1 MLLTMQHDDHD
12 PVVTVASGRL
22 RGSRTNGV
30 CAFLGVPY
38 ATASLFGTP
47 EPVRRWDGIRDAV
60 ELGPTAP
67 QPPYEPPFD
76 AILSN
81 PLIPGDEFL
90 NVNIWTPDPGGS
102 GLPVMVWL
110 PGGAFRNGSNASPV
124 YDGAAFA
131 RDGVVLVS
139 VNYRLG
145 APGFA
150 VVADAP
156 SNRGVLD
163 QVAALTWVRDN
174 ITAFGGDPDR
184 VTIFGESAGGMS
196 VATLLS
202 IPATDGLFSRAIVQ
216 SGTGTAV
223 ADPRDAAI
231 LTASLAERLGTQPT
245 AAALGAVDVDKLITA
260 QRALAQEIRLQPYP
274 QRWGASVIAAGLGI
288 MSFFP
293 VVDGDLI
300 PRRPVD
306 AITAGAARDIDL
318 LAGSTAEEF
327 RLFLVPIGVT
337 ALMTAETL
345 PGQVARLGADPAMAA
360 AYTAARPEASPG
372 DVYAVILTDAAFRMP
387 AIRLAEGQSA
397 AGGTAYVYEFGWR
410 SPAGGLGACH
420 ALELPFV
427 FDTLGSA
434 EPMTGPEP
442 PQPLADRMHAAW
454 VAFAT
459 SGDPGWHP
467 YDTATRKVMTFDHPV
482 SSVVEDPR
490 PAERLLWD
498 GRV

>member
-1 MLLTMQHDDHD
+1 MLLTMQHDDQD

-22 RGSRTNGV
+22 RGRGTNGV

-38 ATASLFGTP
+38 ATAPLFGRP
-47 EPVRRWDGIRDAV
+47 EPVPRWDGVRDAV

-90 NVNIWTPDPGGS
+90 NVNVWTPDPGGS

-131 RDGVVLVS
+131 RDGLVLVS

-145 APGFA
+145 AAGFA
-150 VVADAP
+150 VVTDAP

-174 ITAFGGDPDR
+174 IAAFGGDPDR

-202 IPATDGLFSRAIVQ
+202 IPATDGLFGRAIVQ

-231 LTASLAERLGTQPT
+231 LTASLAERLGTAPT
-245 AAALGAVDVDKLITA
+245 ASALGEVDVDKLIAA
-260 QRALAQEIRLQPYP
+260 QRALAQEIRLQPDP

-306 AITAGAARDIDL
+306 AVAAGAARGIDL

-327 RLFLVPIGVT
+327 RLFLVPTGVT
-337 ALMTAETL
+337 AALTAEAL
-345 PGQVARLGADPAMAA
+345 PGLVARLGADPAMAA
-360 AYTAARPEASPG
+360 AYTEARPDATPG
-372 DVYAVILTDAAFRMP
+372 DVYAIILTDAAFRIP
-387 AIRLAEGQSA
+387 AVRLAEGQIA

-427 FDTLGSA
+427 FDTLGA
-434 EPMTGPEP
+434 AAPMTGPEP
-442 PQPLADRMHAAW
+442 PQPLADRMHSAW
-454 VAFAT
+454 VAFAI
-459 SGDPGWHP
+459 SGDPGWQP
-467 YDTATRKVMTFDHPV
+467 YDSGTRKVMTFDHPD

-498 GRV
+498 GRL